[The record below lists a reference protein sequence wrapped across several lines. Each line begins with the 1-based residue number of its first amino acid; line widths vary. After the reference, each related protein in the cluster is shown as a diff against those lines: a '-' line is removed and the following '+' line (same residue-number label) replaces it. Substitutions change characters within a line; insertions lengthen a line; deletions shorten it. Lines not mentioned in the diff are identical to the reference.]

1 MTSAILDE
9 AVETRIQG
17 MTAQIFI
24 LEAVKKL
31 LGEATRAEDYP
42 VVRSELVRLKSRC
55 DSLVH

>member
-1 MTSAILDE
+1 MTSTKLDE
-9 AVETRIQG
+9 AIEE

-24 LEAVKKL
+24 LEAVQKL
-31 LGEATRAEDYP
+31 LGEAMRAEDYP